1 MNRPKLLS
9 GNPRLD
15 HYLLAIY
22 VAGLAA
28 TLAGLLAGGVRVTTD
43 LILFTVYAVAAA
55 PYIVNLGSNAFLST
69 AFPFILASAISQGPG
84 AAVVTAIA
92 GGLSLGI
99 ARKKPM
105 VAFKIAFN
113 VCNYILGGVTA
124 ALVYRA
130 LGGTP
135 RTLDS
140 ETSLRAFLGATLGY
154 YLINTLMVTAAVAM
168 EKGLPLMSL
177 WVEKFHWT
185 AYSFLAGGSFALL
198 VILFLQKAGI
208 YSFIIVFPFC
218 ALIYHSWKA
227 YVVAT
232 GLNTSA
238 GAPADASK
246 PTTHSRAESLPRG
259 EAGLF

>member
-1 MNRPKLLS
+1 MSAPKLLS

-28 TLAGLLAGGVRVTTD
+28 AVVGLLAGGVRITTD

-69 AFPFILASAISQGPG
+69 TFPFILASAISQGPG

-92 GGLSLGI
+92 GGLSLGF

-113 VCNYILGGVTA
+113 VCNYVLGGVTA
-124 ALVYRA
+124 ALVYRG
-130 LGGTP
+130 LGGIP
-135 RTLDS
+135 RSVES

-232 GLNTSA
+232 GLNTA
-238 GAPADASK
+238 PGAPADAAQ
-246 PTTHSRAESLPRG
+246 PSRRGAESLPRG